1 MRKLVAAGVVAAL
14 LASGAGSVAAAHAR
28 AVPTHVITR
37 DYTHPD
43 GVRAANH
50 YTEVPS
56 LLPDLNNFEFDPKPG
71 DHSLTVI
78 VHDVAGPT
86 TETHV
91 VQPAATPNG
100 KPLDILFCTPTL
112 ENIPLVST
120 KPVHIAVYA
129 GVCIGHET
137 SYATQGSITAKFY
150 KAHAESLSMGMH
162 MHHPGS

>member
-1 MRKLVAAGVVAAL
+1 MRKLLILGLTAAL
-14 LASGAGSVAAAHAR
+14 IGGVAPVTSAHTKAA
-28 AVPTHVITR
+28 PTHIITK

-56 LLPDLNNFEFDPKPG
+56 LLPDLNDFEFQPEPG
-71 DHSLTVI
+71 DHSLAVTVK
-78 VHDVAGPT
+78 DLAGPT

-100 KPLDILFCTPTL
+100 KPLDLLFCNGTTTS
-112 ENIPLVST
+112 IPLVSN

-129 GVCIGHET
+129 GVCVGHET
-137 SYATQGSITAKFY
+137 SYATQGTITAKFY
-150 KAHAESLSMGMH
+150 TAHAKPMSMDMH
-162 MHHPGS
+162 MPHGSR

>member
-1 MRKLVAAGVVAAL
+1 MRKLLSLTLAAGLMAGV
-14 LASGAGSVAAAHAR
+14 AGSSAAHPKA
-28 AVPTHVITR
+28 APTHIVTR
-37 DYTHPD
+37 DYLYPD
-43 GVRAANH
+43 GFRAANH

-56 LLPDLNNFEFDPKPG
+56 LVPDLNNFQFDPKPG
-71 DHSLTVI
+71 DHSMTVV
-78 VHDVAGPT
+78 VHDAAGPT

-100 KPLDILFCTPTL
+100 KPLDMLFCNGSL
-112 ENIPLVST
+112 QNIPLVST

-129 GVCIGHET
+129 GVCVGHET

-150 KAHAESLSMGMH
+150 KSHAKPLPMEMH